1 MSVGANALA
10 IVAHMTNEEL
20 LAAACPLIN
29 ELGSAFYFIPETGAI
44 GKELGLGGM
53 EFYVQGRG
61 GQLGDTDGL
70 AVAAAFGY
78 FNPSLIKSVWDA
90 ACAKV
95 SPRAAG
101 TAHMLACANLG
112 RAKLS
117 GVSNID
123 ALAAALAKVNNA
135 ADPDGLALYAAIAT
149 EPLPSDAP
157 GQVMQLIAVLRE
169 FRGSAHLVALRA
181 AGIDSKTAHAS
192 KRPDMWKQFGYPEDE
207 MPTIDDAVKAKMAA
221 AEALTD
227 AIVAPAYAV
236 LNDAERQTLATGL
249 QAVKAGLTA

>member
-1 MSVGANALA
+1 
-10 IVAHMTNEEL
+10 
-20 LAAACPLIN
+20 
-29 ELGSAFYFIPETGAI
+29 
-44 GKELGLGGM
+44 
-53 EFYVQGRG
+53 
-61 GQLGDTDGL
+61 
-70 AVAAAFGY
+70 
-78 FNPSLIKSVWDA
+78 
-90 ACAKV
+90 
-95 SPRAAG
+95 
-101 TAHMLACANLG
+101 MLACANLG

-236 LNDAERQTLATGL
+236 LNDAERQTVVTGL
-249 QAVKAGLTA
+249 QAVKAALTA